1 MMIMAGCVDLA
12 QAGLIAL
19 VGAGIVVNTLVTI
32 CAGLGF
38 WIWFQTLGVSW
49 GPENP
54 RTFFTMLG
62 GGTAEIIPGL
72 NALPMWL
79 AMITTVIMMT
89 RAEDRGDGI
98 MSKVAGA
105 ARGKVKF

>member
-1 MMIMAGCVDLA
+1 MMIVAGCADLA
-12 QAGLIAL
+12 QAGLISVGIGVVGNTLVSVCAL
-19 VGAGIVVNTLVTI
+19 VGFG
-32 CAGLGF
+32 
-38 WIWFQTLGVSW
+38 IWFQMHGVSW
-49 GPENP
+49 SPENP

-62 GGTAEIIPGL
+62 GGTGEAIPVL

-79 AMITTVIMMT
+79 AMVTTIVMMT

-105 ARGKVKF
+105 VRGKVKF